1 MKSDMLPGGFVM
13 RYSLPPMLNP
23 VIRINSAVYSWGISK
38 FLVLYGT
45 TLLALLLS
53 ISVFIAYKIA
63 SNSLNSAY
71 SRNAQMRAKAQ
82 AYEINELL
90 VAARQEL
97 QFIGSGSLSRDEILN
112 HLRRKTLE
120 DRNWYREIAFQGN
133 TLDERFVFINNGSI
147 VVSVPLEQ
155 ALVGRPGIFPVND
168 QFNGKPK
175 EYVHIS
181 DPVEVVY
188 PAVPSLGGVNAV
200 AMHVIRLTMPVFS
213 DENTYRGQLTLS
225 IDLSRLRDILSLHA
239 SAKSPLFL
247 FPQENESKKSFFFD
261 ASGWLLF
268 QSESE
273 SEPDSMAE
281 LSVDGLR
288 IGLRGD
294 VGRPGFST
302 AFRPESANEFYW
314 SIVTEVQKG
323 KSGQVLS
330 NHSFVQ
336 TPEAEKQLYLS
347 FVPIVFQETPDSQ
360 RIVGGIGCLDTS
372 FMYLASTFQVA
383 WTLTIAFLISLL
395 VFFIAM
401 FYLSMRICKPLNHL
415 VEAIDDRV
423 SGDDPSPLDFPP
435 IFSEISRFQQSLNI
449 LLLQLQIARNDTI
462 LREGLYEND
471 WMGQNINLEKEI
483 ANSLDLEPLL
493 LATPLYGIV
502 GGGQAVSN
510 LRQQIQKASRV
521 LADVLIIGETGTGKE
536 LAAEAVHAVSHRSN
550 GPFVSINCGALDE
563 NLLMDALFGHVKGAF
578 SEAQTDRKGAF
589 VAASGGTLHLDEIA
603 NASPKVQQ
611 ALLRALSVRRIK
623 PLGSDKEI
631 AFDARIIAAT
641 NIDLLQ
647 LALAGKFREDLYYR
661 LAVISIVMPPLRHRK
676 EDIIVLVKYFLE
688 ENISLSGQPFVGI
701 SRGAMEK
708 LMNYDW
714 PGNIRELKN
723 CITRS
728 LAFADG
734 DLLSASHIL
743 FDKRPGEPVE
753 AVESSARHASATTVA
768 VAEMDA
774 DVSGSPAAA
783 KEEKVADPRGD
794 RFGGLNDRQ
803 RKAWPVINE
812 NGGITRIEYQAA
824 AGEAISI
831 RTAQYDLQSLLAKGL
846 LTKTGRGPSSR
857 YVVLPTEVAESA

>member
-1 MKSDMLPGGFVM
+1 MSQGGFDM

-23 VIRINSAVYSWGISK
+23 VIRINSAIFSWGISK

-53 ISVFIAYKIA
+53 VSVVIAYKIA

-71 SRNAQMRAKAQ
+71 SRNAQMRTKAQ
-82 AYEINELL
+82 AYEINLLL

-97 QFIGSGSLSRDEILN
+97 QFIGSGSLSRDEIFN

-133 TLDERFVFINNGSI
+133 TLDERFVFINNGSS

-155 ALVGRPGIFPVND
+155 ALIGRPGIFPVND
-168 QFNGKPK
+168 QFSGKPK

-188 PAVPSLGGVNAV
+188 PAVPSQGGVNAI

-213 DENTYRGQLTLS
+213 AENIYRGQLTLS
-225 IDLSRLRDILSLHA
+225 IDLSRLRGILSLHA

-268 QSESE
+268 QSEP
-273 SEPDSMAE
+273 EPDSNTE
-281 LSVDGLR
+281 LSVDDLR

-314 SIVTEVQKG
+314 SVVSEVQKG
-323 KSGQVLS
+323 KGGQVLS
-330 NHSFVQ
+330 DNAFS
-336 TPEAEKQLYLS
+336 EAPAAKKQLYLS
-347 FVPIVFQETPDSQ
+347 YAPIVFQETPDSQ
-360 RIVGGIGCLDTS
+360 KIVGGIGCLDTS

-383 WTLTIAFLISLL
+383 WTLTIAFLMSLL

-415 VEAIDDRV
+415 AEAVDSRV

-502 GGGQAVSN
+502 GGGQAISN

-550 GPFVSINCGALDE
+550 GPFISINCGALDE

-578 SEAQTDRKGAF
+578 SEAQADRKGAF

-661 LAVISIVMPPLRHRK
+661 LAVITIVMPPLRHRK
-676 EDIIVLVKYFLE
+676 EDIIVLVKHFLE
-688 ENISLSGQPFVGI
+688 ENISLSGQAFVGI

-743 FDKRPGEPVE
+743 FDKRPGETVE
-753 AVESSARHASATTVA
+753 AFEASLGYGAATTA
-768 VAEMDA
+768 VASVIET
-774 DVSGSPAAA
+774 DVNGGPAEA
-783 KEEKVADPRGD
+783 KEEKASDTRGD
-794 RFGGLNDRQ
+794 GLGGLNDRQ
-803 RKAWPVINE
+803 RKAWPVITE
-812 NGGITRIEYQAA
+812 NGGITRIEYQVA

-831 RTAQYDLQSLLAKGL
+831 RTAQYDLQSLMAKGL
-846 LTKTGRGPSSR
+846 LAKTGRGPSSR
-857 YVVLPTEVAESA
+857 YVVLPTEVVE

>member
-1 MKSDMLPGGFVM
+1 M
-13 RYSLPPMLNP
+13 RYSFPPMLNP
-23 VIRINSAVYSWGISK
+23 VIRINSAIYSWGISK

-53 ISVFIAYKIA
+53 VSVVIAYKIA

-82 AYEINELL
+82 AYEINQLL

-97 QFIGSGSLSRDEILN
+97 QFIGSGSLSRDEIFN

-133 TLDERFVFINNGSI
+133 TLDERFVFINNGSS

-155 ALVGRPGIFPVND
+155 ALIGRPGIFPVND

-188 PAVPSLGGVNAV
+188 PAVPSQGGVNAV

-213 DENTYRGQLTLS
+213 AENTYRGQLTLS
-225 IDLSRLRDILSLHA
+225 IDLSRLRGILSLHA
-239 SAKSPLFL
+239 SVKSPLFL
-247 FPQENESKKSFFFD
+247 FPQENESKKSFLFD

-268 QSESE
+268 QSEP
-273 SEPDSMAE
+273 EPDSVAE
-281 LSVDGLR
+281 LSVDDLR

-314 SIVTEVQKG
+314 SIVTDVQRGKG
-323 KSGQVLS
+323 GQVLS
-330 NHSFVQ
+330 DHSFAQ
-336 TPEAEKQLYLS
+336 TPDAEKQLYLS
-347 FVPIVFQETPDSQ
+347 YFPILFQETPDSQ
-360 RIVGGIGCLDTS
+360 KIVGGIGCLDTS

-383 WTLTIAFLISLL
+383 WTLTIAFLMSLL

-415 VEAIDDRV
+415 TEAIDSRV

-536 LAAEAVHAVSHRSN
+536 LAAEAVHAVSHRSS

-661 LAVISIVMPPLRHRK
+661 LAVITIVMPPLRHRK
-676 EDIIVLVKYFLE
+676 EDIIVLVKHFLE
-688 ENISLSGQPFVGI
+688 ENISLSGHPFVGI

-753 AVESSARHASATTVA
+753 AIEASVRHAAATTAGVP
-768 VAEMDA
+768 EMDA
-774 DVSGSPAAA
+774 DVSGILVAA
-783 KEEKVADPRGD
+783 KEEKAADPK
-794 RFGGLNDRQ
+794 GGRLGGFNDRQ
-803 RKAWPVINE
+803 RKAWPIITE
-812 NGGITRIEYQAA
+812 NGGITRVEYQAA

-831 RTAQYDLQSLLAKGL
+831 RTAQYDLQSLMARGL

-857 YVVLPTEVAESA
+857 YVVLPAEVVE